1 MSKIIVLFEVTP
13 TKDGMKRYLELAAQL
28 KPMLAGFEGFISAER
43 FQSITDEGKLLS
55 MNLWENEEAV
65 TKWRNVIDHRMCQQ
79 EGKDK
84 LFESYKITVTKSL
97 REYTKTNR
105 NEAPLGS
112 NATLFK

>member
-43 FQSITDEGKLLS
+43 FQSLTDEGKLLS
-55 MNLWENEEAV
+55 MSLWENEEAV
-65 TKWRNVIDHRMCQQ
+65 TKWRNVIDHRMCQL

-97 REYTKTNR
+97 REYTKTSR
-105 NEAPLGS
+105 NEVPS
-112 NATLFK
+112 DSKATLFK

>member
-43 FQSITDEGKLLS
+43 FQSLTDEGKLLS

-65 TKWRNVIDHRMCQQ
+65 TKWRKVIDQKCA
-79 EGKDK
+79 
-84 LFESYKITVTKSL
+84 
-97 REYTKTNR
+97 N
-105 NEAPLGS
+105 
-112 NATLFK
+112 